1 MSITP
6 SASGKVTRI
15 HKALDSIRKP
25 VTPDRS
31 TPAARVEWREMTRTI
46 SARVLIV
53 DDDAVQRSDL
63 AEMVASLGFEVAT
76 AADGREALN
85 ILESLTAN
93 VILTDLVMPRKDGIE
108 LLKELAARGDRTPII
123 VLTGFGSIEQAISIV
138 HDLKAF
144 WFLEKPVNAGVLS
157 ALLDRAVQQSNLV
170 DETEL
175 LHRQLSYQG
184 VLGELVGD
192 SPAMKEIFSLIR
204 QVAPTT
210 ASVFVTG
217 ESGTGKELVARA
229 IHRLSSR
236 SGGAF
241 IAVNCA
247 ALPESLIES
256 ELFGH
261 EKGAFTG
268 AVERRAGCFER
279 AQNGT
284 LLLDEI
290 GEMPIGT
297 QAKLLRVIEESKVR
311 RLGGSADIPI
321 AVRVLAATNHSP
333 EKAIQSKLLR
343 EDLYYRLNVFHISLP
358 ALRDRK
364 QDIPSIAVALIRDLN
379 KKHSCRVTNLS
390 QEVLRRFDEYFW
402 PGNVRELRN
411 VVERAVIL
419 AGEGD
424 VELRHL
430 PSVLAPVPVRP
441 QPQPEGL
448 LQIRVGAPMEEVEQ
462 AYIRLALQHTNQNRR
477 RAAEI
482 LGISLH
488 TLYNKLRLYRE
499 SEGEHSS
506 KD

>member
-1 MSITP
+1 M
-6 SASGKVTRI
+6 
-15 HKALDSIRKP
+15 
-25 VTPDRS
+25 
-31 TPAARVEWREMTRTI
+31 

-53 DDDAVQRSDL
+53 DDEAVQRSDL

-85 ILESLTAN
+85 TLESLTPN
-93 VILTDLVMPRKDGIE
+93 VILTDLVMPGKDGIE
-108 LLKELAARGDRTPII
+108 LLKELAARGDRTPTI
-123 VLTGFGSIEQAISIV
+123 VLTGFGGIEQAIPII

-144 WFLEKPVNAGVLS
+144 WFLEKPVNVGVLS
-157 ALLDRAVQQSNLV
+157 ALLERAVQQSNLV
-170 DETEL
+170 AETEL
-175 LHRQLSYQG
+175 LNRQLSYQG
-184 VLGELVGD
+184 VLGDLVGD

-210 ASVFVTG
+210 ASVFITG

-229 IHRLSSR
+229 IHRLSTR
-236 SGGAF
+236 SEGAF

-290 GEMPIGT
+290 GEMPVAT
-297 QAKLLRVIEESKVR
+297 QAKLLRVIEEAKVR
-311 RLGGSADIPI
+311 RLGGSVEIPT
-321 AVRVLAATNHSP
+321 AVRVLAATNHPP
-333 EKAIQSKLLR
+333 EKAIQNKMLR

-364 QDIPSIAVALIRDLN
+364 GDIPAIGAALIRDLN
-379 KKHSCRVTNLS
+379 KKHGCRVTHLS
-390 QEVLRRFDEYFW
+390 QEVLQRFEEYSW

-419 AGEGD
+419 AGEGE

-430 PSVLAPVPVRP
+430 PKVLAPPPVEAQAP
-441 QPQPEGL
+441 PNGV
-448 LQIRVGAPMEEVEQ
+448 LQIRVGAPMEEVEE
-462 AYIRLALQHTNQNRR
+462 AYIRLALQHTNQNRK

-499 SEGEHSS
+499 SGEEHHPKTSHPPGA
-506 KD
+506 